1 MNQSASALGGSGSF
15 TGAGIKIGIISDSFN
30 FNPATGKENPI
41 NAGPAQ
47 ADIKNG
53 LLPSAS
59 NIIDLSAGKTVS
71 NGGHD
76 EGRAMAEIIHAIAP
90 GATIVF
96 QTPRVEPQYGTDLLS
111 ANAQAVKDLQAQ
123 HVQII
128 VDDIGVFGVD
138 QNGQLVTE
146 PGDPKGAFNGAI
158 DDAVKAGISYF
169 SAAGNLRVAA
179 NGLPA
184 LNIFG
189 HNGNPHAVTVRP
201 PTGWRFQIRRRCW
214 TRICSR

>member
-1 MNQSASALGGSGSF
+1 LNPTRLPIRIAVSGPANDPILTGQATEKPHYFAVGSGGSGTSNYTTLTLSSGSPIAQALGLNQSASALGGSGSF

-59 NIIDLSAGKTVS
+59 NIIVLSAGKTVS

-111 ANAQAVKDLQAQ
+111 ANC
-123 HVQII
+123 
-128 VDDIGVFGVD
+128 
-138 QNGQLVTE
+138 
-146 PGDPKGAFNGAI
+146 
-158 DDAVKAGISYF
+158 AG
-169 SAAGNLRVAA
+169 R
-179 NGLPA
+179 
-184 LNIFG
+184 
-189 HNGNPHAVTVRP
+189 
-201 PTGWRFQIRRRCW
+201 
-214 TRICSR
+214 

>member
-1 MNQSASALGGSGSF
+1 ME
-15 TGAGIKIGIISDSFN
+15 IISHSFN

-47 ADIKNG
+47 ADIQNG

-59 NIIDLSAGKTVS
+59 NIIDLSAGKTIS

-96 QTPRVEPQYGTDLLS
+96 QMPRVEPQYGTDLLS
-111 ANAQAVKDLQAQ
+111 ANAQAVQDLQAQ
-123 HVQII
+123 HLRII

-158 DDAVKAGISYF
+158 DDAVKAGISSF
-169 SAAGNLRVAA
+169 RRPAISAL
-179 NGLPA
+179 
-184 LNIFG
+184 
-189 HNGNPHAVTVRP
+189 P
-201 PTGWRFQIRRRCW
+201 PTVSRR
-214 TRICSR
+214 